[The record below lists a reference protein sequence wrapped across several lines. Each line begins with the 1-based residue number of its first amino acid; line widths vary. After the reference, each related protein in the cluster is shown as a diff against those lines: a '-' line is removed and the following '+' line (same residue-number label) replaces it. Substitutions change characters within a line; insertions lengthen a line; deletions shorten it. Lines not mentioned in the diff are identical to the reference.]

1 MEEMINNVIREA
13 LKHAFDK
20 YNYEIK
26 IKNLDEILE
35 KVVPLLRRILYEEN
49 FDDIISFVNIN
60 FDIRLN
66 HNISYFI
73 EFIFE
78 PYDDF
83 YNYGPS
89 LDSKA
94 FENVVSVRAILDEY
108 EGKTKKLIEILEQH
122 GFCKDQDDDDEYH
135 ISYSSS
141 FPLDVEVFRFF
152 I

>member
-1 MEEMINNVIREA
+1 MINNVIQEA
-13 LKHAFDK
+13 VKYALDK

-35 KVVPLLRRILYEEN
+35 KVVPLLKGILYEEN
-49 FDDIISFVNIN
+49 FDDVISFVNIN

-66 HNISYFI
+66 HNINYFI

-83 YNYGPS
+83 YNYGRS
-89 LDSKA
+89 SDSKVL
-94 FENVVSVRAILDEY
+94 ENIVSVRVILDEY
-108 EGKTKKLIEILEQH
+108 EGKTKKLIEIFEQH
-122 GFCKDQDDDDEYH
+122 GFRKEQDDDNEYY

-141 FPLDVEVFRFF
+141 FPLDVEVFNFL